1 MCQFFSVV
9 SKGDG
14 IPIYCDDV
22 VRKSGDIGEPDS
34 HTAIADYFGIKGLAQ
49 DRLNKY
55 EYNPLTKK
63 FTVDQLNTDD
73 DSARMEKFCKELNF
87 KRIVPEL
94 IIKPIVH
101 PFKDRN
107 AKRVTKKDI
116 ALLVK
121 WDSVRDSVGDSVRYS
136 VRDSMWGS
144 VWDSVGVSVWDS
156 MWGSVGD
163 SVWGSVGDSMGGSV
177 GDSVGDSMRDSV
189 WGSVWVSMRYSVGDS
204 VRDFVWYSVRDSVWY
219 SVRGSVWG
227 YTSSF
232 FNIPKWKYVKHE
244 KGKNPFQSGIDL
256 WERGLVPNFDGNIW
270 RLNGGKKGKVLFE
283 IAKKDLGMCKE

>member
-73 DSARMEKFCKELNF
+73 DSVRMEKFCKELNF

-163 SVWGSVGDSMGGSV
+163 SVW
-177 GDSVGDSMRDSV
+177 
-189 WGSVWVSMRYSVGDS
+189 
-204 VRDFVWYSVRDSVWY
+204 DSVWY
-219 SVRGSVWG
+219 SVWDSVSDSVRDSVRDSARDSVGAYIGSFFDID
-227 YTSSF
+227 YKINLTSS
-232 FNIPKWKYVKHE
+232 NK
-244 KGKNPFQSGIDL
+244 L
-256 WERGLVPNFDGNIW
+256 WDKGLVPSFDGALW
-270 RLNGGKKGKVLFE
+270 RLHGKNGKIIYTITQEKLRAMK
-283 IAKKDLGMCKE
+283 